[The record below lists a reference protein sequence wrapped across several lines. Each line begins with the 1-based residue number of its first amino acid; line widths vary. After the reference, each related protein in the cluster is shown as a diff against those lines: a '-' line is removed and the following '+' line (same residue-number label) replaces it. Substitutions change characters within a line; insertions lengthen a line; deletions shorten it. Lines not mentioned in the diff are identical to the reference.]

1 MEPVEVVTSVQRRR
15 RFSPQEKRSMVE
27 EAEQPGS
34 SVSSVSRKYGIH
46 PNQLFHW
53 RRLMREGALSAVGAD
68 EAVVPASE
76 VRELQARIR
85 ELERLLGKK
94 TMEVEILKE
103 AVALVREKK
112 RLLHAPW
119 SKKESG
125 R

>member
-1 MEPVEVVTSVQRRR
+1 MEPVEVITSVQRRR
-15 RFSPQEKRSMVE
+15 RFSAQEKRSMVE

-34 SVSSVSRKYGIH
+34 SVSLVARKHGVN
-46 PNQLFHW
+46 PNQLFRW

-76 VRELQARIR
+76 VRELQIRIR

-103 AVALVREKK
+103 AISLTREKK

-119 SKKESG
+119 SNKELG